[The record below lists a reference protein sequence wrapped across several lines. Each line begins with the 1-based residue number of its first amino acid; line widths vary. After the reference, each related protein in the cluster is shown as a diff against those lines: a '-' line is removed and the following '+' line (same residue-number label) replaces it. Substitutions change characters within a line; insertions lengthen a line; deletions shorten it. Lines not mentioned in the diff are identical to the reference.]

1 MQLHGR
7 ARPRGEAMANK
18 AARAGEISGRIES
31 QNLACVETGAPLVS
45 VIIPHYNDLD
55 NLHRCLRLLQDQT
68 LPRDAFEIVVADN
81 NSRYGLGELERVCG
95 TMARVVPASIQ
106 GAGPARNAAIAASR
120 GTILAFT
127 DSDCRPSPTWLER
140 GAAALATADMVGGR
154 VEVVVEDE
162 AYLSGVEAFER
173 VFAFNFKRYVEE
185 LGFCGGA
192 NMFVS
197 RAIFDR
203 VGPFRAEVTE
213 DMDWGKRASAAKFR
227 WRFAPEAVVSHPAR
241 RTWPELKKKL
251 RRRAREDF
259 AIAVEQPN
267 GRFLWFLR
275 SIAILAS
282 PLAHWIKVVRSDKL
296 ETTGQRLKAIVVL
309 FRARFWRFIECN
321 RLLLGR

>member
-1 MQLHGR
+1 
-7 ARPRGEAMANK
+7 MANK
-18 AARAGEISGRIES
+18 ATTAREISGRAES
-31 QNLACVETGAPLVS
+31 RSLTFAETGTPMVS

-55 NLHRCLRLLQDQT
+55 NLRRCLRLLEDQT

-81 NSRYGLGELERVCG
+81 NSRYGLGELERACG
-95 TMARVVPASIQ
+95 TIARVVPASIQ

-120 GTILAFT
+120 GTTLAFT

-140 GAAALATADMVGGR
+140 GAAALTTADMVGGR
-154 VEVVVEDE
+154 VEVIVEDE
-162 AYLSGVEAFER
+162 THLSPVEAFER

-203 VGPFRAEVTE
+203 VGPFRAKVTE
-213 DMDWGKRASAAKFR
+213 DMDWGKRASAAGFR
-227 WRFAPEAVVSHPAR
+227 WRYAPEAVVSHPAR

-259 AIAVEQPN
+259 AIAVEEPN
-267 GRFLWFLR
+267 GRFLWFVR

-296 ETTGQRLKAIVVL
+296 DTTGQRLKAIVVL
-309 FRARFWRFIECN
+309 FRVRFWRFVECD